1 MNIEQIIKEE
11 LQAALDENT
20 ESPYYAEQA
29 RLGKIRQMGHDDA
42 VAGKEPSSTMAIY
55 RVGYQA
61 GMKSKKEKPMSKYDF
76 FKENKMNKD
85 QLKQLIKEELAA
97 LAEGGRLQNTA
108 KGAAMALLHMAKV
121 MEQSPSHEPA
131 SLYAQEV
138 AKQANLIMDMLVQM
152 EDDEAGRNP
161 GGSIGEAAE
170 KD

>member
-1 MNIEQIIKEE
+1 M
-11 LQAALDENT
+11 
-20 ESPYYAEQA
+20 
-29 RLGKIRQMGHDDA
+29 
-42 VAGKEPSSTMAIY
+42 
-55 RVGYQA
+55 
-61 GMKSKKEKPMSKYDF
+61 
-76 FKENKMNKD
+76 MNKTKI
-85 QLKQLIKEELAA
+85 KQLVKETLEATLNEEVE
-97 LAEGGRLQNTA
+97 LAEGGTLQNTA
-108 KGAAMALLHMAKV
+108 KGAAMALLDAAKV